1 MRHLKRGRKLNR
13 TASHRKAMLS
23 NLATSIL
30 DKERVVT
37 TVAKA
42 KEVRGVVERLI
53 TYGKKGGNNLSA
65 IRLAGRTV
73 RDKTVLKKLFDDIA
87 VSYQDREGGYTRIVK
102 LGERRGD
109 NAEMSIIELVG
120 RNGDEPRRRD
130 KKSRHS
136 VRKKP
141 QKAKT
146 PPTQP
151 ATALNE
157 VVKAEQAEDAETAT
171 AQAQPTQ
178 VDETVEKAVPAAEPN
193 VAQTDEKADAEAG
206 GEEKKEE

>member
-1 MRHLKRGRKLNR
+1 
-13 TASHRKAMLS
+13 MLS

-53 TYGKKGGNNLSA
+53 TYGKKGSDNLGA
-65 IRLAGRTV
+65 IRRAARTI

-87 VSYQDREGGYTRIVK
+87 VSYKEREGGYTRIVK
-102 LGERRGD
+102 LGERKGD

-130 KKSRHS
+130 KKR
-136 VRKKP
+136 RRPAAKKP
-141 QKAKT
+141 AKAKAAA
-146 PPTQP
+146 PQ
-151 ATALNE
+151 
-157 VVKAEQAEDAETAT
+157 QAAAPKT
-171 AQAQPTQ
+171 
-178 VDETVEKAVPAAEPN
+178 DEAEPKKS
-193 VAQTDEKADAEAG
+193 VKDESAAATQAEAG
-206 GEEKKEE
+206 VAPARKAEAAEEAPKGEAAEGEDKAKPGPEAEKKE

>member
-1 MRHLKRGRKLNR
+1 
-13 TASHRKAMLS
+13 MLA

-53 TYGKKGGNNLSA
+53 TYGKKGGNNIGA
-65 IRLAGRTV
+65 IRRAAKTV

-87 VSYQDREGGYTRIVK
+87 LSYQDREGGYTRIVK

-130 KKSRHS
+130 KKSR
-136 VRKKP
+136 RTTATKP
-141 QKAKT
+141 AKAKAKA
-146 PPTQP
+146 PTAAPVEPKTEKPVEQP
-151 ATALNE
+151 EATAE
-157 VVKAEQAEDAETAT
+157 EQTGQTPASEPAVDEMAEQTPEAQGASEPEAAT
-171 AQAQPTQ
+171 GS
-178 VDETVEKAVPAAEPN
+178 E
-193 VAQTDEKADAEAG
+193 EKADAG
-206 GEEKKEE
+206 TEEKKED

>member
-1 MRHLKRGRKLNR
+1 
-13 TASHRKAMLS
+13 MLA

-53 TYGKKGGNNLSA
+53 TYGKKGGNNIGA
-65 IRLAGRTV
+65 IRRAAKTV

-87 VSYQDREGGYTRIVK
+87 LSYQDREGGYTRIVK

-130 KKSRHS
+130 KKSR
-136 VRKKP
+136 RTTATKP
-141 QKAKT
+141 VKAKAKA
-146 PPTQP
+146 PTAAP
-151 ATALNE
+151 
-157 VVKAEQAEDAETAT
+157 KAEQPVEQPTAT
-171 AQAQPTQ
+171 AEEQTGQSPQSAPA
-178 VDETVEKAVPAAEPN
+178 VEEKAEQTPEPEAAS
-193 VAQTDEKADAEAG
+193 QTDATAESEEKADAG
-206 GEEKKEE
+206 TEEKKED